1 MRIGINL
8 SLAASGRAFGID
20 ELVDQM
26 ASIHRQGFAF
36 ASLAQ
41 IQGVD
46 ALTAIAVAGRTVP
59 DIEFLT
65 AVIPVYPRHPV
76 SLAQQAVTTQDACGG
91 RLALGIGLSHQS
103 VVENTWGMSF
113 ERPLEYMRD
122 YLSILQPLLHGQ
134 PASFRGQRLTGQT
147 QLSVAAVEAPPVIL
161 AALGEKML
169 RLAGEQADGTATW
182 MVGPKTLAA
191 HITPVL
197 RGAASAAGR
206 PEPRI
211 IAGLPICVTSDAA
224 AVRARAAR
232 GFERYGQLPSYRAM
246 LDREGVAGPEE
257 VAVVGTE
264 AEVEEQ
270 LERLEAAGATDLNAT
285 VFGPREDQQRTY
297 ALLGARVTHDRP
309 TPV

>member
-20 ELVDQM
+20 GLVEHIADV
-26 ASIHRQGFAF
+26 HRQGFAF

-46 ALTAIAVAGRTVP
+46 ALTAFAVAGRNVP
-59 DIEFLT
+59 DIELLT

-76 SLAQQAVTTQDACGG
+76 TLAQQALTTQDACHG
-91 RLALGIGLSHQS
+91 RLALGIGLSHRP

-113 ERPLEYMRD
+113 ERPLEYMRE
-122 YLSILQPLLHGQ
+122 YLAILQPLLHGQ
-134 PASFRGQRLTGQT
+134 PASFKGKRLTGQV
-147 QLSVAAVEAPPVIL
+147 QLSLAPVEAPPVIL
-161 AALGEKML
+161 AALGENML
-169 RLAGEQADGTATW
+169 ALAGEQADGTATW
-182 MVGPKTLAA
+182 MVGAKTLAS

-197 RGAASAAGR
+197 RAAASSAGR

-246 LDREGVAGPEE
+246 LDREGAAGPADLALAGSETE
-257 VAVVGTE
+257 VTDRIGALRDIGVTDF
-264 AEVEEQ
+264 APVEIGGDPDESAATRD
-270 LERLEAAGATDLNAT
+270 LLRRLAPT
-285 VFGPREDQQRTY
+285 
-297 ALLGARVTHDRP
+297 LL
-309 TPV
+309 